1 MIEKMEII
9 REPSGKNKIK
19 TDKKET
25 KEAPGDCPTEYCW
38 RGCYGNYDWYVDTY
52 YWHYD
57 VANG

>member
-1 MIEKMEII
+1 MEII